1 MKNRRTEKPHRQRP
15 RSAKHKAANST
26 EGKRPFEHN
35 LDLTE
40 PVRLNRFIARSGVC
54 SRREADTMIEKG
66 LVSIN
71 GVAVTELGTKVSHGD
86 SVQVNGKRIVPT
98 DKQYVLLNKPTDTIT
113 TTSDDKGRTSVMDL
127 VEFEQNGMKG
137 MFPVGRLDRHTTGVL
152 ILTNDGMLAHR
163 LTHPSFLIDKDYLVE
178 TTEVVSEENM
188 NKLMTGIELEDGLV
202 KADRVERVDPRIGN
216 LFLVRIHEGK
226 NRQVRRMFE
235 SLGAEVKKLE
245 RTTYAGLTAK
255 GVRRGK
261 WRRLTRDEVTGL
273 YRKVKL

>member
-1 MKNRRTEKPHRQRP
+1 MKNRRNDKTHRMRP
-15 RSAKHKAANST
+15 RKAQNTSGKAE
-26 EGKRPFEHN
+26 EGRRPFEHN
-35 LDLTE
+35 LDLSE

-54 SRREADTMIEKG
+54 SRREADTLIEEG
-66 LVSIN
+66 LVQIN
-71 GVAVTELGTKVSHGD
+71 GVEVTELGTKVSHGD

-113 TTSDDKGRTSVMDL
+113 TTSDEKGRTSVMDL
-127 VEFEQNGMKG
+127 VEFEENGMKG

-152 ILTNDGMLAHR
+152 IITNDGMLAHR

-188 NKLMTGIELEDGLV
+188 NRLTQGIELEDGFV
-202 KADRVERVDPRIGN
+202 KADRVERVDPRVGN
-216 LFLVRIHEGK
+216 LFLIRIHEGK

-235 SLGAEVKKLE
+235 ALGAEVKKLE
-245 RTTYAGLTAK
+245 RTTYAGLTTK